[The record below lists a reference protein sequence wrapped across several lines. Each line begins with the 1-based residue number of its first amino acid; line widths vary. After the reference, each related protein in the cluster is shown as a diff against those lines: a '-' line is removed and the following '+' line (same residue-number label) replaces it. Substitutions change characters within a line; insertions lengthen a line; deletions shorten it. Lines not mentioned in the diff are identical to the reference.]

1 MRYAI
6 DKKFKH
12 LRYIHMPKNKP
23 VLALENVIIQALYY
37 CQPLRKTVTR
47 TKIIIPTRGHAL
59 IKLDVFVP
67 KNKTPRGFMLYL
79 PGGGFVMKASHYHKQ
94 NVMEMVE
101 KTEIAMGLLHYR
113 LAPKHPFPTAF
124 YDCLDAMDAI
134 FNDESLKESIEKGFL
149 IGGDSAG
156 GNLAMG
162 AALYQNDHPSLSV
175 LGIMLIY
182 PGVTD
187 GISTESRKNYT
198 DVPMFNASMLP
209 YLDKWVYPKG
219 VGELHSYAFPYHHPH
234 LMSLPKVYIE
244 TAEFDCLH
252 DEGIA
257 FAHRLMEAGNSVVLN
272 ETKGTVHG
280 YDVVKNAEQ
289 TQLSKQQRME
299 FIKSCL
305 FHSQR

>member
-1 MRYAI
+1 MMRYAI

-23 VLALENVIIQALYY
+23 LLALENGVIQALYN
-37 CQPLRKTVTR
+37 CQPLRKAITCV
-47 TKIIIPTRGHAL
+47 KMVIPTRDYAS
-59 IKLDVFVP
+59 IKLDVFIP
-67 KNKTPRGFMLYL
+67 KNKTPMGFMLYL
-79 PGGGFVMKASHYHKQ
+79 PGGGFVMKASHYHKR

-101 KTEIAMGLLHYR
+101 KTDVAIGLLHYR
-113 LAPKHPFPTAF
+113 LAPKHPFPTALF
-124 YDCLDAMDAI
+124 DCLDAMDAI
-134 FNDESLKESIEKGFL
+134 HKEESLKENIAKGFL

-162 AALYQNDHPSLSV
+162 AALYQNDHDNLPIS
-175 LGIMLIY
+175 GIMLIY
-182 PGVTD
+182 PGVTE
-187 GISTESRKNYT
+187 GITTESRKNYT

-209 YLDKWVYPKG
+209 YLDKWVYPNG
-219 VGELHSYAFPYHHPH
+219 VGELHPYAFPYHHPR
-234 LMSLPKVYIE
+234 LESLPKIYIE

-257 FAHRLMEAGNSVVLN
+257 FAHRLVQAGNRVVLN

-305 FHSQR
+305 